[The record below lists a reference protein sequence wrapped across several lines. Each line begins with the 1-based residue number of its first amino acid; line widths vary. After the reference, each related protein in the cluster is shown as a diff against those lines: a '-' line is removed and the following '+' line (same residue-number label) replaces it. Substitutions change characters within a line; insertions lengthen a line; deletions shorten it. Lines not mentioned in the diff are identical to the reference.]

1 MSHLTLTGAGKS
13 GAGITATYTVTTTGA
28 QTHTI
33 QSFGVSAPTVVDWG
47 DGSRNTYSGTAL
59 RTHNYT
65 GAGTWLVTI
74 YKPQNVTTF
83 DMRDNKVNLNSA
95 DIASMVNVTQV
106 VLTALRSGRFDSADV
121 SAWRPTDFRLYSM
134 PAGYAGTF
142 DSADVSDW
150 RPTNFSLYSMPA
162 GYAGT
167 FDSADVSAWRPTT
180 FYLRS
185 MPAGYAGTFDSA
197 DVSDWR
203 PTTFSLYYMPA
214 GYAGTFDSADVS
226 DWRPTTFDLY
236 YMPAGYAGTFDSADV
251 SAWRPTTFYLRSMP
265 AGYAGTFD
273 SADVSAWRPTDF
285 RLYSMPAG
293 YAGTFDS
300 VDVSAWR
307 PTTFYLHSMPAGYAG
322 TFNSADVSAWR
333 PATFYLYSMPAGYTI
348 TPGGGWANWN
358 TTTDFRVLGN
368 GLLTATVD
376 AILWELYQATLSRT
390 VTGGIINVGGS
401 NQAPSGTFQA
411 ATACP
416 VTAATPGKEV
426 AHELLNDG
434 CNAIAAGETWAT
446 VTFTV

>member
-1 MSHLTLTGAGKS
+1 MYGGWNSDVCDCERVAMSHLTLTGAGKS

-106 VLTALRSGRFDSADV
+106 VLTALRSGR
-121 SAWRPTDFRLYSM
+121 
-134 PAGYAGTF
+134 
-142 DSADVSDW
+142 
-150 RPTNFSLYSMPA
+150 
-162 GYAGT
+162 
-167 FDSADVSAWRPTT
+167 
-180 FYLRS
+180 
-185 MPAGYAGTFDSA
+185 
-197 DVSDWR
+197 
-203 PTTFSLYYMPA
+203 
-214 GYAGTFDSADVS
+214 
-226 DWRPTTFDLY
+226 
-236 YMPAGYAGTFDSADV
+236 
-251 SAWRPTTFYLRSMP
+251 
-265 AGYAGTFD
+265 FD

-446 VTFTV
+446 VTFTVSAHKFCQ